1 LERGIGN
8 IKIGI
13 DAGRFRA
20 GEDMRALVLGA
31 GMMGRAV
38 AYDLA
43 RARGVEGV
51 VLGDLSPAVAGE
63 AARWT
68 RSPKV
73 EAVRADV
80 SDPADVRRLMNGG
93 FDVAVGA
100 VSYRFNVALARA
112 AIRAGVHFCDLG
124 GNNTVVER
132 ELALDAPAK
141 KAGVTVVPDCGLA
154 PGLVSLVA
162 ARALELLGGR
172 ADELRIRVGGLPLHP
187 KPPFNYKLVFSPEG
201 LVNEYWETAAALRG
215 GRRVE
220 LESLTEIEELRFPPP
235 FGRLEAFVTSGG
247 ASTLPWT
254 MAGRVRELDY
264 KTIRYP
270 GHCAL
275 MKGMLWLGLG
285 DTAPV
290 RAGGARLAPRA
301 LLLELLRRR
310 LSDDDR
316 DVVLMRVTARRG
328 GRGVR
333 FQMID
338 RGEPRR
344 GLSAM
349 MRTTAF
355 PAAAAAWMLGSGRVG
370 RKGALPQESCLPASE
385 FLREVGARGLHI
397 DKTRF

>member
-1 LERGIGN
+1 MLCDSGPVR
-8 IKIGI
+8 
-13 DAGRFRA
+13 
-20 GEDMRALVLGA
+20 DMRALVLGA

-43 RARGVEGV
+43 RARGVDEV
-51 VLGDLSPAVAGE
+51 VLGDVSLPAAKA
-63 AARWT
+63 AARWAGSRRIT
-68 RSPKV
+68 PARV
-73 EAVRADV
+73 DV
-80 SDPADVRRLMNGG
+80 SDARAVQRLLAGG

-112 AIRAGVHFCDLG
+112 AVRAKTSFCDLG
-124 GNNTVVER
+124 GNNDVVDA
-132 ELALDAPAK
+132 ELALDARARA
-141 KAGVTVVPDCGLA
+141 AGVTVIPDCGLA
-154 PGLVSLVA
+154 PGMVSLVA
-162 ARALELLGGR
+162 ARALELLGGK

-201 LVNEYWETAAALRG
+201 LVNEYWEPAVALRR

-220 LESLTEIEELRFPPP
+220 LEPLTEVEELEFPPP

-247 ASTLPWT
+247 ASTLPRT
-254 MAGRVRELDY
+254 MLGKVRELDY

-270 GHCAL
+270 GHCAI

-285 DTAPV
+285 DLAPV

-333 FQMID
+333 FQLID

-344 GLSAM
+344 GITAM

-355 PAAAAAWMLGSGRVG
+355 PAAAAAWMLGSGRVE
-370 RKGALPQESCLPASE
+370 RKGALPQESCLSAEE
-385 FLREVGARGLHI
+385 FLGEVGARGLHI
-397 DKTRF
+397 DKTHF

>member
-1 LERGIGN
+1 
-8 IKIGI
+8 
-13 DAGRFRA
+13 
-20 GEDMRALVLGA
+20 
-31 GMMGRAV
+31 
-38 AYDLA
+38 
-43 RARGVEGV
+43 
-51 VLGDLSPAVAGE
+51 
-63 AARWT
+63 
-68 RSPKV
+68 V